1 MRAFYQA
8 ISYLFH
14 PLFIPLAGTVA
25 YFTVTPKYSPATL
38 QTHIFLPVL
47 ILTVIIPVIAFFI
60 LKNIG
65 IVSSALTPSME
76 ERKYPLYIHI
86 ILLLIVVYKVIP
98 GQYTF
103 ELHYYFI
110 GLIASA
116 LTTLLLLF
124 LRVKASMH
132 VMGLGS
138 LFMFLVCLSI
148 HFEINITLA
157 VSVLTLITG
166 LVATSRLY
174 LRAHSKVEVFVGFLV
189 GLLSQLMLVKF
200 WL

>member
-1 MRAFYQA
+1 MRTFQKV

-14 PLFIPLAGTVA
+14 PMIIPLAGTVA
-25 YFTVTPKYSPATL
+25 YFGITPKYSPASL

-60 LKNIG
+60 LRNLG
-65 IVSSALTPSME
+65 ILSSALTPTIE
-76 ERKYPLYIHI
+76 ERKYPLYIHV
-86 ILLLIVVYKVIP
+86 ILLLIVVYKVVP
-98 GQYTF
+98 GQYAF

-110 GLIASA
+110 GLIAAA

-124 LRVKASMH
+124 LKVKASMH

-138 LFMFLVCLSI
+138 LFLFLVCLSI
-148 HFEINITLA
+148 HFEINVTIA
-157 VSVLTLITG
+157 VSVLTLVTG

-174 LRAHSKVEVFVGFLV
+174 LKAHTKVEVFIGFV
-189 GLLSQLMLVKF
+189 IGLLSQLMLIKF
-200 WL
+200 WM

>member
-1 MRAFYQA
+1 MRTFQKA

-25 YFTVTPKYSPATL
+25 YFSITPKYSPASL

-60 LKNIG
+60 LRNIG
-65 IVSSALTPSME
+65 ILSSALTPSIE
-76 ERKYPLYIHI
+76 ERKYPLYIHV
-86 ILLLIVVYKVIP
+86 ILLLIVVYKVVP

-124 LRVKASMH
+124 LKVKASMH

-138 LFMFLVCLSI
+138 LFMFLICLSI

-157 VSVLTLITG
+157 VSLLILVTG

-174 LRAHSKVEVFVGFLV
+174 LRAHSKIEVFVGLLV
-189 GLLSQLMLVKF
+189 GVVSQLMLLKF

>member
-1 MRAFYQA
+1 MRTFQKL

-14 PLFIPLAGTVA
+14 PLLIPLAGTAA
-25 YFTVTPKYSPATL
+25 YFAVTPKYSPANL
-38 QTHIFLPVL
+38 QTHILLPVL

-60 LKNIG
+60 LKNVG
-65 IVSSALTPSME
+65 IASNALSLSIE

-86 ILLLIVVYKVIP
+86 ILLLIVVYKVVP

-103 ELHYYFI
+103 ELHYFFI
-110 GLIASA
+110 GLIAAA

-124 LRVKASMH
+124 INVKASMH
-132 VMGLGS
+132 VMGLGGLS
-138 LFMFLVCLSI
+138 MFLVCLSI

-157 VSVLTLITG
+157 VSILTLVVG

-174 LRAHSKVEVFVGFLV
+174 LKAHSKIEIIIGFLI
-189 GLLSQLMLVKF
+189 GLTSQVMLIKF